1 MTFLHFAATRRQRP
15 RRLLLFVPKKLEQF
29 TFGVSQVESVGT
41 LCSLFSEKVTTLF
54 WHIVSA
60 FLSLPFRTFWEQ
72 SCSWHLAAGCP
83 SVSGP
88 ETFKFTSKG
97 ALQQHLYQ
105 TCVAEKMQDEQHQLF
120 SPEWPSPA
128 RLVPSFKRGTK
139 WFSSLTARRPKV
151 ELPCAIS
158 SKR

>member
-88 ETFKFTSKG
+88 ETFKFTSKVRFAATSVPNLCCRKDARRATSAFFPRVQSG
-97 ALQQHLYQ
+97 
-105 TCVAEKMQDEQHQLF
+105 
-120 SPEWPSPA
+120 PA
-128 RLVPSFKRGTK
+128 RPGLCPVLKGGQNGFQ
-139 WFSSLTARRPKV
+139 V
-151 ELPCAIS
+151 
-158 SKR
+158 